1 MINKNLFPMNL
12 QLFADA
18 GADGGEPGGTG
29 NTGNASGDGGH
40 DGGDGHQGGEPA
52 ERLRY
57 TDAQVDEIVKQ
68 KKAAWAK
75 EMEAKAT
82 EAQRLG
88 QMSEA
93 EKQQELLKQERE
105 RAENF
110 EKEINSYKMRDTAR
124 GLFDEAG
131 VSVTDA
137 DLDLI
142 VTPDAD
148 STKANVSKF
157 IEFATRVKRDVEKEF
172 LSGDHIAANGNSLKN
187 TGSRGAELAK
197 NVVSTQTR
205 DNPYFKS

>member
-1 MINKNLFPMNL
+1 MNL
-12 QLFADA
+12 QLFADG
-18 GADGGEPGGTG
+18 GADGGEPGATG
-29 NTGNASGDGGH
+29 DAGKNGNAGGNGGH
-40 DGGDGHQGGEPA
+40 DGGDGHQGGETSDA
-52 ERLRY
+52 VKY

-105 RAENF
+105 RAESF

-148 STKANVSKF
+148 STKENVSKF
-157 IEFATRVKRDVEKEF
+157 IEFATRIKRDVEKEF
-172 LSGDHIAANGNSLKN
+172 LSGDHIAANGNTLKN

-197 NVVSTQTR
+197 NKVSTQTR
-205 DNPYFKS
+205 ESPYFKS